1 MGRKSRRRAMRGQKA
16 ADSQA
21 VKGNIAASKAA
32 MPKSAMKAVSSR
44 RRKGPFSKGKSRRRP
59 GSARPDQKLMG
70 IKDVMSKSIP
80 FVPSNSPMRKRPMK
94 RPRPGAGRTYTAED
108 ILLGK
113 APGYQRRP
121 SSGSSPRKGGSF
133 KRVIDAA
140 GNAVRTRVAN
150 VRKRKIRKGEKG
162 RNVNKTGENF
172 QSDKFL
178 RG

>member
-32 MPKSAMKAVSSR
+32 MPKGAMKAISSKR
-44 RRKGPFSKGKSRRRP
+44 RGPGSKGRSRRRP

-70 IKDVMSKSIP
+70 IKGVMGKGIKGAAMA
-80 FVPSNSPMRKRPMK
+80 VMTKRPMR
-94 RPRPGAGRTYTAED
+94 RPRPGAGRTYTAGD
-108 ILLGK
+108 IALGK

-121 SSGSSPRKGGSF
+121 SSGSGPRKGGSF
-133 KRVIDAA
+133 KRIVDAA
-140 GNAVRTRVAN
+140 GNAVRLRVAN

>member
-32 MPKSAMKAVSSR
+32 MPKGVKKVVSSR
-44 RRKGPFSKGKSRRRP
+44 RGKGPFSKGRSRRRP

-70 IKDVMSKSIP
+70 IKGVMGKGIKGAARA
-80 FVPSNSPMRKRPMK
+80 VMQKRPMR
-94 RPRPGAGRTYTAED
+94 RPRPGTPVGD

-121 SSGSSPRKGGSF
+121 SGSSKRRIGSSF
-133 KRVIDAA
+133 KRVVDAA

-150 VRKRKIRKGEKG
+150 VRRKRKIRKGEKG